1 MKTCPY
7 FLHLLSC
14 LDEIRYKRP
23 KLTAVGRTNGCM
35 EGRTFLM
42 CTHEVTLMRVL
53 CNRIDWKIKNDLF
66 EPLCCG
72 TKCTITP
79 LHQMQSRHNRDRKCL
94 MCGTNFVFTEILLLS
109 LRNFMLIDWY

>member
-1 MKTCPY
+1 MKMCSC
-7 FLHLLSC
+7 FLHLLSY

-23 KLTAVGRTNGCM
+23 TLTAVGHADGCM
-35 EGRTFLM
+35 EGRMFLI
-42 CTHEVTLMRVL
+42 CTHEVTLMCVL

-79 LHQMQSRHNRDRKCL
+79 LHHMQSRHNRDRKCL
-94 MCGTNFVFTEILLLS
+94 LCGTEFVFRENLL
-109 LRNFMLIDWY
+109 